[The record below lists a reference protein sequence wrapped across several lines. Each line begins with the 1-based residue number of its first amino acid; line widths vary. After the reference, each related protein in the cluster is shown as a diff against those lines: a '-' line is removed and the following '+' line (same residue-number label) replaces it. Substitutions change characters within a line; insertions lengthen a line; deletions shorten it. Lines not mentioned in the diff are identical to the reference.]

1 MLFARFLAA
10 STALTFS
17 MALLSNAQEP
27 APKAIPEEKKEVA
40 STFRAQVI
48 VDQRTDAKNPRNR
61 TNKLHCFVCENDL
74 NPTVIVFAR
83 TIPTE
88 KDSTAGKVILALNQ
102 VAQADRAIADNFG
115 AYAIFLALDKEF
127 QEDDM
132 RDVGGNAVKAFSAA
146 LKAPAV
152 PMAIAAKQS
161 KMTESW
167 NIGESDIT
175 VVFYHRLKEVERWKF
190 EAGGMDDL
198 KIAAMAGSIKKFLK
212 IEEQK

>member
-1 MLFARFLAA
+1 MLFARFLVA
-10 STALTFS
+10 STAFTFGV
-17 MALLSNAQEP
+17 AFLLNAQEP
-27 APKAIPEEKKEVA
+27 APKPLPDEKKEVA

-48 VDQRTDAKNPRNR
+48 VDQRTDVKNPRNR

-88 KDSTAGKVILALNQ
+88 KDSTAGKVIIALNQ
-102 VAQADRAIADNFG
+102 VAQEDKAIADNFG

-127 QEDDM
+127 QEDDN

-146 LKAPAV
+146 VKAPAV

-167 NIGESDIT
+167 NIDESDIT

-198 KIAAMAGSIKKFLK
+198 KITAMSGFIKKFLK
-212 IEEQK
+212 VDEKK